1 MSPTREVSGQNRK
14 QGNEPKGESNINS
27 QKQTEVILRT
37 TGLTKKFGKR
47 TAVNNLN
54 LEIRKGE
61 VFGFLGPNGSG
72 KSTTVSMIVGLIKP
86 DRRQRERLRHGP
98 ERQLLAH
105 HAKTGSNYRVPGFLP
120 LFKRP
125 DNLELFSIAIGGIPF
140 DQNQGS
146 AGTGEPGRT
155 APKTSINSTL

>member
-1 MSPTREVSGQNRK
+1 MK
-14 QGNEPKGESNINS
+14 FQGKTGNKVTSPKGESNINS

-86 DRRQRERLRHGP
+86 TAGSVNAFGMGLKDNYWPIMRRLGATIESRL
-98 ERQLLAH
+98 
-105 HAKTGSNYRVPGFLP
+105 
-120 LFKRP
+120 
-125 DNLELFSIAIGGIPF
+125 
-140 DQNQGS
+140 
-146 AGTGEPGRT
+146 
-155 APKTSINSTL
+155 STPI

>member
-1 MSPTREVSGQNRK
+1 MK
-14 QGNEPKGESNINS
+14 FQGKTGNKVTSPKGESNINS

-86 DRRQRERLRHGP
+86 TAGSVNAFGMDLKDNYWPIMR
-98 ERQLLAH
+98 
-105 HAKTGSNYRVPGFLP
+105 KTGSDDRVPRFLP
-120 LFKRP
+120 LFKRQGQSGTV
-125 DNLELFSIAIGGIPF
+125 LHRHRRHRAG
-140 DQNQGS
+140 QNHGS
-146 AGTGEPGRT
+146 TGTGEPGGPRQRQV
-155 APKTSINSTL
+155 

>member
-1 MSPTREVSGQNRK
+1 
-14 QGNEPKGESNINS
+14 
-27 QKQTEVILRT
+27 
-37 TGLTKKFGKR
+37 LTKKFGKR

-86 DRRQRERLRHGP
+86 T
-98 ERQLLAH
+98 A
-105 HAKTGSNYRVPGFLP
+105 GSVNVFGMDLKDNYWPIMQKLGATIESPAFLP
-120 LFKRP
+120 LFKRLGQP
-125 DNLELFSIAIGGIPF
+125 GTVLNRHRRYPF

-146 AGTGEPGRT
+146 AGTGEPGR
-155 APKTSINSTL
+155 PRQRQV